1 MTICVNGEEIDFKLE
16 TEKTAG
22 EVMAGLSDW
31 LENSGLLLGGIRL
44 DGNIV
49 GLGDQMWRSTPVSDI
64 RFVEIEAITVRAGR
78 IRQLETA
85 RDYLALL
92 KVSVDECN
100 EEVLTDL
107 AENYQDLYVMLP
119 NILDEGLNPVVV
131 PNLEKVFKECGF
143 PPPEGSKIQDPKKL
157 SEEAARMA
165 DLMENR
171 LREARDPERES
182 AAAAAALASIAI
194 TLDDVAV
201 NLQTGKDRKAIDT
214 IIRMTEMLQKLMR
227 SLYWAGG
234 NNAVEVAEDMN
245 GILSELEEGLRAG
258 DTVLIG
264 DLLEY
269 EIKPRL
275 TDLPARL
282 NLAMEELQ

>member
-1 MTICVNGEEIDFKLE
+1 MTISVNGEEIDFKLE
-16 TEKTAG
+16 AETTAG

-31 LENSGLLLGGIRL
+31 LEYSGLLLGGIRL
-44 DGNIV
+44 DGNNV
-49 GLGDQMWRSTPVSDI
+49 GLADQVWRAKPLSDI

-85 RDYLALL
+85 RDYLTLL
-92 KVSVDECN
+92 KVSADEGN
-100 EEVLTDL
+100 EEVLADL
-107 AENYQDLYVMLP
+107 AENYRDLYLMLP
-119 NILDEGLNPVVV
+119 NILDEGPNPVIV
-131 PNLEKVFKECGF
+131 PHLEKVFKDCGF
-143 PPPEGSKIQDPKKL
+143 PPPEGSKIPDPKKL
-157 SEEAARMA
+157 SGEAAKMA
-165 DLMENR
+165 ELMENR
-171 LREARDPERES
+171 LREAIDPEKE
-182 AAAAAALASIAI
+182 AASAAAALASIAD

-227 SLYWAGG
+227 CLYWAGG
-234 NNAVEVAEDMN
+234 NKASEVAADMN
-245 GILSELEEGLRAG
+245 GILSELEVGLKVG

-282 NLAMEELQ
+282 KLATEELQ